1 MILPDFAQTMARYN
15 RWQNRSLIAAAAG
28 LSDAERRRDRG
39 AFFGSIFATLA
50 HLYWA
55 DTMWLH
61 RFTGTPAARGITPAD
76 SPDEVADWQ
85 TYQAGRDRLDRA
97 IQQWAKDVT
106 AAELAAD
113 ISYWSTAAERQ
124 ITAPLGLIAV
134 HMFNHQT
141 HHRGQM
147 HAMLTAAGAKP
158 GDTDLPLMPANIG

>member
-1 MILPDFAQTMARYN
+1 MITPEFARTMARYN
-15 RWQNRSLIAAAAG
+15 RWQNTNLIAAADG
-28 LSDAERRRDRG
+28 LSDAERRAGRG

-85 TYQAGRDRLDRA
+85 SYIAGRDRLDRA
-97 IQQWAKDVT
+97 IQQWAEDVT

-113 ISYWSTAAERQ
+113 ISYRSTAANRQ
-124 ITAPLGLIAV
+124 ITAPLGFIAA

-141 HHRGQM
+141 HHRGQV
-147 HAMLTAAGAKP
+147 HAMLTAAGATP
-158 GDTDLPLMPANIG
+158 GDTDLPFMAAG